1 MHRPKRKALLPLKG
15 EHQEGREVMKVIK
28 DKLRLVASLTAE
40 EINRIKS
47 LFPAKRHNLYF
58 HYSYFQRKPNFFAVW
73 LMPKKTFVYRYFNA
87 MLSLNP
93 ANPPLEAL
101 EIFNMIEPERWK
113 ISRLD
118 VAFDFPTP
126 YEDCFLLPPPTNLRI
141 SRYETTLYYGAAKSA
156 CSACQYDKQKQLKE
170 VKGIESIPMT
180 RIEFRLKPKQK
191 PLIEYEKDDFIKM
204 KGFRFVSN
212 TNEFTGLRCLL
223 KSVTNGKRD
232 WRNLKRK
239 DKQAI
244 TAAVK
249 KSTVDMLDLFLEY
262 IEGDIDGFMLEG
274 LNLPSLMK
282 SPLQAV

>member
-1 MHRPKRKALLPLKG
+1 
-15 EHQEGREVMKVIK
+15 MKVIK
-28 DKLRLVASLTAE
+28 DKLRLVTSLTAE

-47 LFPAKRHNLYF
+47 LFPTKRHNLYF
-58 HYSYFQRKPNFFAVW
+58 HYSYYQRKPNFFAVW
-73 LMPKKTFVYRYFNA
+73 LLPKKPFVYRYFNA
-87 MLSLNP
+87 MLSFNP

-113 ISRLD
+113 VSRLD

-126 YEDCFLLPPPTNLRI
+126 YEDCFLLPPPTNLKI

-156 CSACQYDKQKQLKE
+156 LSVCQYDKQKQLKE
-170 VKGIESIPMT
+170 VKGIESVPMT

-191 PLIEYEKDDFIKM
+191 PLTEYEKEDFVKL

-239 DKQAI
+239 DKQSI

-249 KSTVDMLDLFLEY
+249 ERTVDMLDLFLEY
-262 IEGDIDGFMLEG
+262 IEGDIEGFMLDG
-274 LNLPSLMK
+274 LSCSSSLYE
-282 SPLQAV
+282 PLQAG